1 MSLPISNEM
10 VVNSDK
16 TTTSGEKSISNVNP
30 NNTIIKLETTAEN
43 VGTSDEVLNGPKKL
57 NSEDKQNE
65 ESTDQVTQSLM
76 KVSDDVESTEK
87 NKSSE
92 NVVDKPVLQDPDCIE
107 DRFRVDRKNL
117 EQMLQGLQFNILS
130 NTLFHKNYI
139 FYKSKNKISYTKI
152 L

>member
-117 EQMLQGLQFNILS
+117 ELMLQGLQFNILS